1 MKNLLFIIVIMI
13 LAVSLNADLVISRNE
28 GNILSKEIYA
38 NGKFAEVINDRV
50 VSVWDF
56 RNMTL
61 MMINYELKAY
71 TVISYDDFKKELIK
85 QTQAEI
91 EYELSN
97 TDENQRKLKSDA
109 TKSLYSRLVPRMQLI
124 RDTVLIANYPALEYR
139 VLNDTLLVQRIWISK
154 KVKDMIANEI
164 PFESMKKVESIF
176 KENRKT
182 KLESV
187 GLSVDSITQLVELI
201 EQNGYVMKRFDY
213 GIRMKSNPKV
223 YATVE
228 SVQNEISEISVMKVD
243 DLVFQAPKKF
253 KKYSY
258 SQYQLKL
265 IKMMENE

>member
-1 MKNLLFIIVIMI
+1 MKNLLFIIMIMI
-13 LAVSLNADLVISRNE
+13 LSVSLNADLIISRNE
-28 GNILSKEIYA
+28 GNIYSKEIYA

-61 MMINYELKAY
+61 MLINYDLKAY
-71 TVISYDDFKKELIK
+71 TVISYDDFKKELKK
-85 QTQAEI
+85 QNQAEI
-91 EYELSN
+91 EYELNS
-97 TDENQRKLKSDA
+97 TDEEARKLKADA
-109 TKSLYSRLVPRMQLI
+109 TKSLFSRLAPRMEI
-124 RDTVLIANYPALEYR
+124 VRDTVLIAKYPSIEYR

-154 KVKDMIANEI
+154 TVKDMIAKEI
-164 PFESMKKVESIF
+164 PYDSMKKVESIF
-176 KENRKT
+176 KENRKL

-187 GLSVDSITQLVELI
+187 GLSIDSITQLVELI

-223 YATVE
+223 YASVE
-228 SVQNEISEISVMKVD
+228 SVQNEISEISLMKVD
-243 DLVFQAPKKF
+243 DHIFQAPKKF